1 MMSRMPLV
9 EVETLSRAMR
19 AAHDAAGE
27 DNWIVRN
34 FTRVFAANE
43 DLINAYQA
51 FYQPWHVGGA
61 GVLEPRLKELV
72 RLRIATL
79 NGCVLCKSVRMAP
92 AVVSEDEAAAGVDRA
107 DDAGFT
113 PRERAAIHFAEK
125 LALDHHNI
133 GDADVAAMRR
143 HFTDAEF
150 LELAMMAGQ
159 YIGFGRVLAMLQLEV
174 ASCPI

>member
-1 MMSRMPLV
+1 MSRMPLV
-9 EVETLSRAMR
+9 EAEALPPYLKAIHNATP
-19 AAHDAAGE
+19 E
-27 DNWIVRN
+27 ENWLGRH
-34 FTRVFAANE
+34 FAPNE
-43 DLINAYQA
+43 ALVQAYQA
-51 FYQPWHVGGA
+51 FYHPWHTGGA

-92 AVVSEDEAAAGVDRA
+92 NVVSEDEAAAGVDQA
-107 DDAGFT
+107 DQGNFT

-125 LALDHHNI
+125 MAVDHHNI
-133 GDADVAAMRR
+133 GDEDVAQMRR
-143 HFTDAEF
+143 HFSDAEF

-174 ASCPI
+174 AACPI